1 MTTLLIAVCGGVGA
15 VSRFVVD
22 AEVRRRV
29 RGSFPVGTFVINVLG
44 SFVLGILT
52 AALTHQADWL
62 SPTGKAA
69 LGTGFCGGFTTFST
83 ASVETARL
91 WLTRGRSEGSR
102 YAAATAV
109 ASLLAAL
116 LGLALGAVIA

>member
-1 MTTLLIAVCGGVGA
+1 MTTLLIAACGGVGA

-29 RGSFPVGTFVINVLG
+29 RGSFPAGTFVINVVG
-44 SFVLGILT
+44 SFLLGVLTG
-52 AALTHQADWL
+52 ALTHHAGWL
-62 SPTGKAA
+62 SPTAKAA

-91 WLTRGRSEGSR
+91 WLTRGRADSGR
-102 YAAATAV
+102 YAVATV
-109 ASLLAAL
+109 VVSLLAAF
-116 LGLALGAVIA
+116 LGLALGAAVA

>member
-1 MTTLLIAVCGGVGA
+1 MTTLLIALCGGVGA
-15 VSRFVVD
+15 VARFVVD

-52 AALTHQADWL
+52 GAATHHAGWL
-62 SPTGKAA
+62 SPTAKAA

-83 ASVETARL
+83 ASVETTRL
-91 WLTRGRSEGSR
+91 WLTTGKAESSR
-102 YAAATAV
+102 YAVATA
-109 ASLLAAL
+109 AISLLAAFVG
-116 LGLALGAVIA
+116 LGIGTACA